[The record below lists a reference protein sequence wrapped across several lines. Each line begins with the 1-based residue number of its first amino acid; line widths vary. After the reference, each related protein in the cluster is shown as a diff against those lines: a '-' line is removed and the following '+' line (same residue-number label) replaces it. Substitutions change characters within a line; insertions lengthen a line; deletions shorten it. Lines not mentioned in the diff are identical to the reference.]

1 MATITCPKCGQ
12 ADEVEA
18 PTDSCLFFHECSGC
32 QDLLKPLAGDCC
44 VICSFGDEICPP
56 KLDEDSRCD

>member
-12 ADEVEA
+12 VDEVEA

-44 VICSFGDEICPP
+44 VICSFGDDKCPP
-56 KLDEDSRCD
+56 KLDEDSSCD